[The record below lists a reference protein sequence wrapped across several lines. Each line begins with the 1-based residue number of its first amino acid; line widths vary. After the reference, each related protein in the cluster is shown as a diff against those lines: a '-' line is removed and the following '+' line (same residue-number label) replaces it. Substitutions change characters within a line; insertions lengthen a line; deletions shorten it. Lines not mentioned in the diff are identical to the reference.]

1 MENGNNRRTE
11 KSIILHMPVDLLVEL
26 DVLCANNYSNRT
38 AFIVASFRLLIDCIE
53 KQSLIPPWDATVP
66 TLTTPSPPKFYAPD
80 DEDAYWIAAEEDDED
95 Y

>member
-1 MENGNNRRTE
+1 
-11 KSIILHMPVDLLVEL
+11 MPVDLLVEL